1 MKKFT
6 IQIFAILAF
15 AFTWQANAQVN
26 ISENFDSGTPAGWTD
41 SYANSI
47 SAACAGASER
57 DNLWSSSA
65 AGNLTSPN
73 QVGASNATDLT
84 ISFDYQILEY
94 SFSTPTV
101 AQEAG
106 WGSADIQYSTDD
118 GVNWITALTINDANH
133 TVSNACTNITTTVL
147 GADLP
152 NGSDV
157 KLRVSN
163 TWVSGDYYFYIDN
176 FVAQQDLGCVAADIT
191 SSTVVDNCG
200 ASQFSVDVVVADSG
214 NGTVITDGLGGSF
227 PVASGTVT
235 AGPYTIGDVI
245 NLTVEHTV
253 AACNFSL
260 GSFSTGCTLPGE
272 VCENSIIIGAL
283 PYSTTD
289 NTSNYGDD
297 YGSADEPCS
306 TSGYLTGD
314 DVVYSF
320 TPATDMSV
328 NMTTSGTGSWTGLF
342 IYEQCPFV
350 TCVDSDTQS
359 SGNPSIPEVSLIGG
373 TTYYIVISTF
383 PSPQST
389 AYTLDITENTCTAST
404 STVTVVNDCDVS
416 GGFYVDVEVT
426 DMGSATDLTV
436 SDDQGNPSQAL
447 TAAGTLQFGPY
458 VNGVDVVITLN
469 DDNDDDS
476 CTVVKAAVTQAI
488 CPPSNDDCSNA
499 TVLTVDPDYSCAS
512 SVSGTTIGAT
522 QSLAGCV
529 GTAHDDV
536 WYSFVATST
545 DHRIT
550 ITNTSGSSDI
560 VTQVFD
566 ACGGASLVCQ
576 DTPNSPINL
585 TGLTPNNTY
594 SFRIYTYF
602 SGTTRTSFDVCV
614 GTAPSCLQPSS
625 GSASAITENSADLGW
640 VEAGTA
646 TTWNVEWGVTDF
658 TLGTGTLIS
667 GTTTNPQPLSG
678 LTALTTYDYYVQADC
693 GGGDLSAWSGP
704 YTFTTS
710 GPIPTN
716 ISCATAEAIACGD
729 SITGTTEG
737 STGTQEDSGCTIGN
751 NGVWYTFTGDGGDLI
766 VTVDADF
773 DHELA
778 ITSGTCGALVNI
790 GCDDQSTGQESYTI
804 VDSVDGETYYVYIAH
819 YSSGSTTTGTYK
831 IMLEC
836 ETMTTDEFDSPN
848 AFTYYPNPVSNVLN
862 VKAQNNISNVAVFNM
877 LGQEV
882 LRTAPNTVASEVDMS
897 NLQTGAYFVKVTIGN
912 ATKTIRVIKN

>member
-6 IQIFAILAF
+6 FYLFALCCF
-15 AFTWQANAQVN
+15 AFSWQTYAQ
-26 ISENFDSGTPAGWTD
+26 
-41 SYANSI
+41 SI
-47 SAACAGASER
+47 
-57 DNLWSSSA
+57 
-65 AGNLTSPN
+65 
-73 QVGASNATDLT
+73 
-84 ISFDYQILEY
+84 I
-94 SFSTPTV
+94 
-101 AQEAG
+101 
-106 WGSADIQYSTDD
+106 
-118 GVNWITALTINDANH
+118 
-133 TVSNACTNITTTVL
+133 NITTSGGDYPGEKWVSITDAPD
-147 GADLP
+147 GGGTQFWGQGDGTQC
-152 NGSDV
+152 NGSGLINENISLPPGTYYVNCYDQYDDGWDGTLITITSYGNV
-157 KLRVSN
+157 IGDNGGVSPDDGED
-163 TWVSGDYYFYIDN
+163 TDASTSCEGTPEELEASFMIVVP
-176 FVAQQDLGCVAADIT
+176 VAPCVTAEIA
-191 SSTVVDNCG
+191 SSTVVDDCAAGTFMVNIDFTAVG
-200 ASQFSVDVVVADSG
+200 DATGVSDGTTNYPITGTTAMAGPFA
-214 NGTVITDGLGGSF
+214 NGTTQ
-227 PVASGTVT
+227 
-235 AGPYTIGDVI
+235 
-245 NLTVEHTV
+245 NLSVVHSDS
-253 AACNFSL
+253 ACDFSL
-260 GSFSTGCTLPGE
+260 GDFITSCTLPGE

-373 TTYYIVISTF
+373 TTYYIVISTY

-447 TAAGTLQFGPY
+447 TASGTLQFGPY

-476 CTVVKAAVTQAI
+476 CTVVKAAVTQTI

-529 GTAHDDV
+529 GTANDDV

-550 ITNTSGSSDI
+550 ITNTGGATDI

-585 TGLTPNNTY
+585 SGLTPANTY
-594 SFRIYTYF
+594 FFRIYTY
-602 SGTTRTSFDVCV
+602 SSSASIRTSFDVCV

-737 STGTQEDSGCTIGN
+737 STGTQEDSGCSIGN

-819 YSSGSTTTGTYK
+819 YSNGSTTTGTYK

-862 VKAQNNISNVAVFNM
+862 VKAQNNISNVAVYNM